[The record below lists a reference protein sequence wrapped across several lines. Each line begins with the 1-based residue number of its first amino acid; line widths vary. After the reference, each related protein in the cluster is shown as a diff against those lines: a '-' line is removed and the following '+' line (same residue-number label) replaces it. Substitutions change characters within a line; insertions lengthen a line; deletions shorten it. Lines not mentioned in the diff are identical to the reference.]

1 MYYVDGSP
9 VDANGR
15 ISVCPVCQN
24 TEFSEGANYCR
35 ICGTS
40 RRNLCMPEFD
50 QAPEHENP
58 SNARYC
64 EYCGAPTVFFHL
76 KLLKPWDK
84 VSAEMKKEALDS
96 EPASGFT
103 AVETDE
109 LPF

>member
-1 MYYVDGSP
+1 MLMVVLLMQMAESL
-9 VDANGR
+9 
-15 ISVCPVCQN
+15 SVRFVRTQN
-24 TEFSEGANYCR
+24 FSDNADYCR

-40 RRNLCMPEFD
+40 RRNLCVPQFD

-64 EYCGAPTVFFHL
+64 EYCGAPTVFFNL

-84 VSAEMKKEALDS
+84 VPAEMKKEALDS
-96 EPASGFT
+96 EPAVGFT